1 MFKVFLFHP
10 GRSMVQAM
18 AIHDQKE
25 IDRLNKWV
33 KGYNEEQGTHLI
45 RAVLGQE
52 NLTVL
57 GPDEDLRLPTNF
69 AKPTKVKK

>member
-1 MFKVFLFHP
+1 MFKVYLFHP
-10 GRSMVQAM
+10 GRTLVQSM

-25 IDRLNKWV
+25 IDNINKWI
-33 KGYNEEQGTHLI
+33 KGYNAEENTHLI

-52 NLTVL
+52 TLTVL

-69 AKPTKVKK
+69 ATPTTRKK